1 MAVQLQK
8 AALDAGIV
16 TRDMAS
22 AARFYGEVLGLPQ
35 AGEIEMPGGGR
46 GRRYAGGESILRV
59 FVPATPPAREGSRDG
74 FASQTGIR
82 YLTLAVSNLDEAVA
96 AIAAAGY
103 KVTVPVKTLRPGVRA
118 AQVEDADGNAVEL
131 MQHDA

>member
-35 AGEIEMPGGGR
+35 AGEIEMPGVGLV
-46 GRRYAGGESILRV
+46 RRYAVGESTLRI
-59 FVPATPPAREGSRDG
+59 FLPETPPAHEGDGEG

-103 KVTVPVKTLRPGVRA
+103 KVTVPVKTLRPGVHA